1 MFDQSRRPTATLA
14 RPRPRATASL
24 WLLCLLTIGQGIL
37 YLTLLVLLIDR
48 GEILFGGQIPG
59 LDSIALGET
68 VPRVAEGS
76 YLLMAGGGLTLL
88 TLGLLRGSF
97 QAWVATLILE
107 SIILATDLYGYFV
120 VGARSVFPLYITMAL
135 AAAAVLLLN
144 QRDLLA
150 RFQPMVLP
158 AGDDELT

>member
-1 MFDQSRRPTATLA
+1 MAKQSQRPTTTSAK
-14 RPRPRATASL
+14 PRPRATASL
-24 WLLCLLTIGQGIL
+24 WLLSLLTLGQGVI
-37 YLTLLVLLIDR
+37 YLTLFALLIDR

-59 LDSIALGET
+59 LDPATLGQT
-68 VPRVAEGS
+68 FPMVAEGS
-76 YLLMAGGGLTLL
+76 YLLVAGGGLTLL

-107 SIILATDLYGYFV
+107 SIILSTDLYGYFV
-120 VGARSVFPLYITMAL
+120 AGLRSIFPLYITMAL

-150 RFQPMVLP
+150 RFQLTALP
-158 AGDDELT
+158 ARDDKLT